1 MSDVDLVT
9 LLVEDYDEAV
19 DWFMRVLGFDL
30 VQDDPAVTDDGRDK
44 RWVVVRPPSG
54 GAGLLLAVAD
64 TPEQRAAV
72 GNQAGGR
79 VAFFL
84 RVTDF
89 DVRVASMR
97 HAGVRFEGQPRDE
110 PYGSVVVFADLYG
123 NRWDLIADVV
133 AP

>member
-1 MSDVDLVT
+1 MSYLDLVT
-9 LLVEDYDEAV
+9 FLVDDYDRAL
-19 DWFMRVLGFDL
+19 DWFTQVLGFEL
-30 VQDDPAVTDDGRDK
+30 VQDEPASTDDGRPK

-64 TPEQRAAV
+64 TPQQRAAI

-89 DVRVASMR
+89 EDRVARMR
-97 HAGVRFEGQPRDE
+97 DHGVRFEGEPRHE
-110 PYGSVVVFADLYG
+110 EYGSVVVFTDLYG
-123 NRWDLIADVV
+123 NRWDLLAGG
-133 AP
+133 APA